1 MGNGDIGS
9 DKPNLG
15 GPNSVPGGDVIEA
28 RPQLTEEELKVWS
41 YHSKLEWLQDYLNHC
56 TYVKWSLKLIFLQ
69 SIQEKNEREEAE
81 RKKRIQLYVFI
92 LRSVAYPFNAKQ
104 PSDMSKRHLK
114 VTKDG
119 HDKMKAKIEVS
130 LTLWTLSII
139 IPFFL

>member
-1 MGNGDIGS
+1 MTS
-9 DKPNLG
+9 EFL
-15 GPNSVPGGDVIEA
+15 S
-28 RPQLTEEELKVWS
+28 
-41 YHSKLEWLQDYLNHC
+41 HC
-56 TYVKWSLKLIFLQ
+56 TYVKWSLKVILIQ

-130 LTLWTLSII
+130 LTMPRNVTNELILFHS
-139 IPFFL
+139 FL

>member
-1 MGNGDIGS
+1 MN
-9 DKPNLG
+9 
-15 GPNSVPGGDVIEA
+15 VI
-28 RPQLTEEELKVWS
+28 L
-41 YHSKLEWLQDYLNHC
+41 
-56 TYVKWSLKLIFLQ
+56 LQ

-130 LTLWTLSII
+130 LTRPKEQHIISVFLGIGIVLLFVCSTL
-139 IPFFL
+139 

>member
-1 MGNGDIGS
+1 M
-9 DKPNLG
+9 
-15 GPNSVPGGDVIEA
+15 
-28 RPQLTEEELKVWS
+28 T
-41 YHSKLEWLQDYLNHC
+41 LEFLVLE
-56 TYVKWSLKLIFLQ
+56 SLSLREMEFETNFLQ

-130 LTLWTLSII
+130 LTMPRNVTNELILFHS
-139 IPFFL
+139 FL

>member
-1 MGNGDIGS
+1 MI
-9 DKPNLG
+9 L
-15 GPNSVPGGDVIEA
+15 
-28 RPQLTEEELKVWS
+28 LK
-41 YHSKLEWLQDYLNHC
+41 
-56 TYVKWSLKLIFLQ
+56 
-69 SIQEKNEREEAE
+69 SIKEKNEREEAE

-130 LTLWTLSII
+130 LIRPKMQNMNELFHFSCNIDSSLICLYYII
-139 IPFFL
+139 ELFAR

>member
-1 MGNGDIGS
+1 MNPRFI
-9 DKPNLG
+9 
-15 GPNSVPGGDVIEA
+15 II
-28 RPQLTEEELKVWS
+28 
-41 YHSKLEWLQDYLNHC
+41 LNHC
-56 TYVKWSLKLIFLQ
+56 NYVKWSLKLIFLQ

-130 LTLWTLSII
+130 FTVPRNVTSELILYNS
-139 IPFFL
+139 FL